1 MENQILN
8 SPISQSKN
16 PVLLSSRMQLSND
29 KDQKIYDSTEI
40 KIAQNQNQLSSS
52 NRTLNSEKGNS
63 QINLSNPLDVNEQD
77 LTLLTSKFN
86 YCILCRMIP
95 LISNIL
101 PCFSHLYIVSSKGST
116 HDFDSSR
123 FVEVKNQIDK
133 MPLKYIQ
140 LHLSEKDKLEWDK
153 AITIIDKL
161 FKKKEFGICG
171 YNSYSYIASILN
183 EIQFNGR
190 NNYSMK
196 DIFYIYIKESKYIS
210 NKGIIFNYLA
220 LLIIVIVIILLAI
233 IAS

>member
-16 PVLLSSRMQLSND
+16 PVILSSRIQLTND
-29 KDQKIYDSTEI
+29 RDQKIHDSTEI
-40 KIAQNQNQLSSS
+40 KIVQNQNQLSSV

-63 QINLSNPLDVNEQD
+63 EMSLSNPIEVNEQD
-77 LTLLTSKFN
+77 LSLLTSKFN

-95 LISNIL
+95 IISNIL
-101 PCFSHLYIVSSKGST
+101 PCFSHLYIVSSKGNT

-123 FVEVKNQIDK
+123 FIEVKHQIDK

-140 LHLSEKDKLEWDK
+140 LHLTDKDKLEWDK
-153 AITIIDKL
+153 AIMIIDKI
-161 FKKKEFGICG
+161 FRKKEFGICG
-171 YNSYSYIASILN
+171 NNSYSYVASLLN

-190 NNYSMK
+190 NNYTMK
-196 DIFYIYIKESKYIS
+196 DVFYIYIKESKYIS
-210 NKGIIFNYLA
+210 NKGIIFNYLT

-233 IAS
+233 LTN